1 VKECLRAAVGG
12 PFFSGLE
19 FHALLGQVRK
29 VLQSWP
35 ELNEAGDTVAVAIN
49 NSVNNLLGYRVPN
62 KKELRPKFLSVKRSE
77 DFLTSG
83 KEGHEIAPNHA
94 TILTT
99 CRNPQGPTGV
109 CPCREFFIRLTKT
122 GRCRTVS
129 SKWRSAAMARAFRPN
144 AAYPST
150 AMVITL
156 CFALEAVP

>member
-19 FHALLGQVRK
+19 FHVLFGQMRK

-35 ELNEAGDTVAVAIN
+35 ELNEAADTVAVAIN

-99 CRNPQGPTGV
+99 AVTLRARPVFVLAAN
-109 CPCREFFIRLTKT
+109 
-122 GRCRTVS
+122 S
-129 SKWRSAAMARAFRPN
+129 SSA
-144 AAYPST
+144 
-150 AMVITL
+150 
-156 CFALEAVP
+156 